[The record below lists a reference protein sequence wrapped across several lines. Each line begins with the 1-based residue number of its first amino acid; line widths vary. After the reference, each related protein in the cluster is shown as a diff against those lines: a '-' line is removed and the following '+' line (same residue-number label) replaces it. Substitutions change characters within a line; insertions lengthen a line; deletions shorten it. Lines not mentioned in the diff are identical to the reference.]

1 MGCRSVVL
9 LVRSL
14 GQWYGG
20 VGRSVVWWGGGLSV
34 RSCGSVGRSFG
45 SVGRSFGG
53 TVGRWV
59 VGRLADGSV
68 GPVDRWGGGGS
79 SGFWWGSGSS
89 VVCSVGLLGRR
100 SIVRSVSG
108 AVGRWVVGRLFG
120 GVGWSVVVRWVVRS
134 FGGVVGQWVVRWG
147 GRSFSGV
154 LGRLVG
160 QRVVRWGGRLSVVRL
175 VRRSVGGSFGGA
187 VVVGRLFGEVS

>member
-9 LVRSL
+9 LLRSL

-34 RSCGSVGRSFG
+34 RSFGSVGRSFG

-79 SGFWWGSGSS
+79 SVFWWGSGSS
-89 VVCSVGLLGRR
+89 VVCSVGLLGRH

-120 GVGWSVVVRWVVRS
+120 GVGWSVVVRWVVR
-134 FGGVVGQWVVRWG
+134 WG

-160 QRVVRWGGRLSVVRL
+160 QRVVRWGGGLSVVRL